1 MNKLLS
7 LVLLMMLSIGSSYAV
22 TSNNQS
28 TVEQAVETMR
38 LAMLS
43 ADKTQLENVALPSL
57 TYGHSSAVIE
67 NKAEFVDAIVSG
79 RSGFIT
85 LEFQDQ
91 SIVTEGDT
99 AIVRHVF
106 SADTNNSGQKGKVK
120 IGVMLV
126 FKKAGEDWKLLAR
139 QAYKLPQ

>member
-1 MNKLLS
+1 MKKILS
-7 LVLLMMLSIGSSYAV
+7 FMLVIMLSIGSSYAA
-22 TSNNQS
+22 TPNQS

-43 ADKTQLENVALPSL
+43 ADKAQLENVALPSL
-57 TYGHSSAVIE
+57 TYGHSSAIIE

-79 RSGFIT
+79 RSGFTT

-91 SIVTEGDT
+91 TITTEGDT

-106 SADTNNSGQKGKVK
+106 SADTNNSGKIGKVK

-126 FKKAGEDWKLLAR
+126 FKKVDSDWKLLAR

>member
-85 LEFQDQ
+85 LEYQDQ
-91 SIVTEGDT
+91 TIVTEGDT

-126 FKKAGEDWKLLAR
+126 FKKTGEDWKLLAR

>member
-91 SIVTEGDT
+91 TIVTEGDT
-99 AIVRHVF
+99 AIVRHVL

-126 FKKAGEDWKLLAR
+126 FKKTGEDWKLLAR

>member
-1 MNKLLS
+1 MKKILS
-7 LVLLMMLSIGSSYAV
+7 FMLVIVLSIGYSHAA
-22 TSNNQS
+22 TQNQS

-43 ADKTQLENVALPSL
+43 ADKAQLENVALPSL

-79 RSGFIT
+79 RSGFTT

-91 SIVTEGDT
+91 TITTEGDT

-106 SADTNNSGQKGKVK
+106 SADTNNSGKIGKVK

-126 FKKAGEDWKLLAR
+126 FKKVDSDWKLLAR

>member
-7 LVLLMMLSIGSSYAV
+7 ILLLMALSISSSYAAN
-22 TSNNQS
+22 SNQK

-43 ADKTQLENVALPSL
+43 ADKSQLEQVALPSL
-57 TYGHSSAVIE
+57 TYGHSSAIIE

-79 RSGFIT
+79 RSGFTT
-85 LEFQDQ
+85 LQFQDQ
-91 SIVTEGDT
+91 SIITEGDT

-106 SADTNNSGQKGKVK
+106 VADTNDSGKIGKVK

-126 FKKAGEDWKLLAR
+126 FKKVDNDWKLLAR
-139 QAYKLPQ
+139 QAYKLPK

>member
-7 LVLLMMLSIGSSYAV
+7 ILLLMVLSISSSYAAN
-22 TSNNQS
+22 SNQK

-43 ADKTQLENVALPSL
+43 SDKAQLEQVALPSL
-57 TYGHSSAVIE
+57 TYGHSSAIIE

-79 RSGFIT
+79 RSGFTT
-85 LEFQDQ
+85 LQFQDQ
-91 SIVTEGDT
+91 SIITEGDT

-106 SADTNNSGQKGKVK
+106 VADTNDSGKIGKVK

-126 FKKAGEDWKLLAR
+126 FKKVDNDWKLLAR
-139 QAYKLPQ
+139 QAYKLPK

>member
-1 MNKLLS
+1 MKKILS
-7 LVLLMMLSIGSSYAV
+7 FMLVIVLSIGYSHAA
-22 TSNNQS
+22 TPNQS

-43 ADKTQLENVALPSL
+43 ADKAQLENVALPSL

-79 RSGFIT
+79 RSGFTT

-91 SIVTEGDT
+91 TITTEGDT

-106 SADTNNSGQKGKVK
+106 SADTNNSGKIGKVK

-126 FKKAGEDWKLLAR
+126 FKKVDNDWKLLAR

>member
-1 MNKLLS
+1 MSKFLS
-7 LVLLMMLSIGSSYAV
+7 VLLLMVLSIGSSYAA
-22 TSNNQS
+22 TSNQS

-43 ADKTQLENVALPSL
+43 ADKAQLEHVALSSL

-67 NKAEFVDAIVSG
+67 NKAQFVDAIVSG
-79 RSGFIT
+79 RSSFKT
-85 LEFQDQ
+85 LQFQDQ
-91 SIVTEGDT
+91 SIITEGDT

-106 SADTNNSGQKGKVK
+106 VADTNDSGKVGKVK

-126 FKKAGEDWKLLAR
+126 FKKVNADWKLLAR

>member
-1 MNKLLS
+1 MKKILS
-7 LVLLMMLSIGSSYAV
+7 FMLVIVLSIGSSYAA
-22 TSNNQS
+22 TPNQS

-43 ADKTQLENVALPSL
+43 ADKAQLENVALPSL

-79 RSGFIT
+79 RSGFT
-85 LEFQDQ
+85 SLEFQDQ
-91 SIVTEGDT
+91 TITTEGDT

-106 SADTNNSGQKGKVK
+106 SADTNNSGKIGKVK

-126 FKKAGEDWKLLAR
+126 FKKVDSDWKLLAR

>member
-126 FKKAGEDWKLLAR
+126 FKKTGEYWKLLAR

>member
-22 TSNNQS
+22 TLNNQS

-91 SIVTEGDT
+91 TIVTEGDT

>member
-1 MNKLLS
+1 M
-7 LVLLMMLSIGSSYAV
+7 VLSIGSCYAA

-38 LAMLS
+38 LAMLN

-57 TYGHSSAVIE
+57 TYGHSNAVIE
-67 NKAEFVDAIVSG
+67 DKAEFVDAIVSG
-79 RSGFIT
+79 RWGFIT

-91 SIVTEGDT
+91 SIITEGDT

-106 SADTNNSGQKGKVK
+106 SSDMNNSGKKIKVK
-120 IGVMLV
+120 LGVMLV
-126 FKKAGEDWKLLAR
+126 FKKIGEDWKLLAR
-139 QAYKLPQ
+139 QSYQLPQ

>member
-126 FKKAGEDWKLLAR
+126 FKKTGEDWKLLAR

>member
-7 LVLLMMLSIGSSYAV
+7 LLLLMMLSIGSSYAV

-91 SIVTEGDT
+91 TIVTEGDT

-126 FKKAGEDWKLLAR
+126 FKKTGEDWKLLAR

>member
-91 SIVTEGDT
+91 TIVTEGDT

-120 IGVMLV
+120 IGVILV

>member
-7 LVLLMMLSIGSSYAV
+7 IVLLMLLSIGSSYAV
-22 TSNNQS
+22 TSNSQS

>member
-1 MNKLLS
+1 MKKILS
-7 LVLLMMLSIGSSYAV
+7 FMLVIVLSIGYSHAA
-22 TSNNQS
+22 TQNQS

-43 ADKTQLENVALPSL
+43 ADKAQLENVALPSL
-57 TYGHSSAVIE
+57 TYGHSSAIIE

-79 RSGFIT
+79 RSGFTT

-91 SIVTEGDT
+91 TITTEGDT

-106 SADTNNSGQKGKVK
+106 SADTNNSGKIGKVK

-126 FKKAGEDWKLLAR
+126 FKKVDSDWKLLAR

>member
-1 MNKLLS
+1 MNKLLN

-91 SIVTEGDT
+91 TIVTEGDT

-126 FKKAGEDWKLLAR
+126 FKKTGEDWKLLAR

>member
-85 LEFQDQ
+85 LEFQEQ
-91 SIVTEGDT
+91 TIVTEGDT

-126 FKKAGEDWKLLAR
+126 FKKTGEDWKLLAR

>member
-7 LVLLMMLSIGSSYAV
+7 ILLLIVLSIGSSYAAN
-22 TSNNQS
+22 SNQS

-43 ADKTQLENVALPSL
+43 ADKAQLEHVALPLL

-79 RSGFIT
+79 RSGFTT
-85 LEFQDQ
+85 LQFQDQ
-91 SIVTEGDT
+91 SIITEGDT

-106 SADTNNSGQKGKVK
+106 AADTNNSGKIGKVK

-126 FKKAGEDWKLLAR
+126 FKKVNNDWKLLAR

>member
-120 IGVMLV
+120 IGVILV

>member
-139 QAYKLPQ
+139 QAFKLPQ

>member
-7 LVLLMMLSIGSSYAV
+7 LVLLIMLSIGSSYAV

>member
-120 IGVMLV
+120 IGVILV

-139 QAYKLPQ
+139 QAYKLP

>member
-1 MNKLLS
+1 MKKILS
-7 LVLLMMLSIGSSYAV
+7 FMLVIMLSIGSSYAA
-22 TSNNQS
+22 TPNQS

-43 ADKTQLENVALPSL
+43 ADKAQLENVALPSL

-79 RSGFIT
+79 RSGFTT

-91 SIVTEGDT
+91 TITTEGDT

-106 SADTNNSGQKGKVK
+106 SADTNNSGKIGKVK

-126 FKKAGEDWKLLAR
+126 FKKVDNDWKLLAR

>member
-1 MNKLLS
+1 MKKILS
-7 LVLLMMLSIGSSYAV
+7 FMLVIVLSIGYSHAA
-22 TSNNQS
+22 TQNQS

-43 ADKTQLENVALPSL
+43 ADKAQLENVALPSL

-79 RSGFIT
+79 RSGFTT

-91 SIVTEGDT
+91 TITTEGDT

-106 SADTNNSGQKGKVK
+106 SADTNNSGKIGKVK

-126 FKKAGEDWKLLAR
+126 FKKVDNDWKLLAR

>member
-1 MNKLLS
+1 MKKILS
-7 LVLLMMLSIGSSYAV
+7 FMLVIVLSIGSSYAA
-22 TSNNQS
+22 TPNQS

-43 ADKTQLENVALPSL
+43 ADKAQLENVALPSL

-79 RSGFIT
+79 RSGFTT

-91 SIVTEGDT
+91 TITTEGDT

-106 SADTNNSGQKGKVK
+106 SADTNNSGKIGKVK

-126 FKKAGEDWKLLAR
+126 FKKVDSDWKLLAR

>member
-91 SIVTEGDT
+91 TIVTEGDT

>member
-91 SIVTEGDT
+91 TIVTEGDT

-126 FKKAGEDWKLLAR
+126 FKKTGEDWKLLAR

>member
-1 MNKLLS
+1 MGKLLS
-7 LVLLMMLSIGSSYAV
+7 LVLLMVLSIGSSYAV

-28 TVEQAVETMR
+28 TIEQAVETMR

-43 ADKTQLENVALPSL
+43 ADKAQLEHVALASL

-67 NKAEFVDAIVSG
+67 DKAEFVDAIVSG
-79 RSGFIT
+79 RSRFIT

-91 SIVTEGDT
+91 SIITEGDT

-106 SADTNNSGQKGKVK
+106 SADTNNSGK
-120 IGVMLV
+120 IGKARIGVILV
-126 FKKAGEDWKLLAR
+126 FKKINEDWKLLAR

>member
-1 MNKLLS
+1 MKKILS
-7 LVLLMMLSIGSSYAV
+7 FMLVIMLSIGSSYAA
-22 TSNNQS
+22 TPNQS

-43 ADKTQLENVALPSL
+43 ADKAQLENVALPSL

-79 RSGFIT
+79 RSGFTT

-91 SIVTEGDT
+91 TITTEGDT

-106 SADTNNSGQKGKVK
+106 SADTNNSGKIGKVK

-126 FKKAGEDWKLLAR
+126 FKKVDSDWKLLAR

>member
-7 LVLLMMLSIGSSYAV
+7 LVLLIMLSIGSSYAV

-126 FKKAGEDWKLLAR
+126 FKKTGEDWKLLAR

>member
-1 MNKLLS
+1 MKKILS
-7 LVLLMMLSIGSSYAV
+7 FMLVIVLSIGSSYAA
-22 TSNNQS
+22 TPNKS

-43 ADKTQLENVALPSL
+43 ADKAQLENVALPSL

-79 RSGFIT
+79 RSGFT
-85 LEFQDQ
+85 SLEFQDQ
-91 SIVTEGDT
+91 TITTEGDT

-106 SADTNNSGQKGKVK
+106 SADTNNSGKIGKVK

-126 FKKAGEDWKLLAR
+126 FKKVDSDWKLLAR

>member
-7 LVLLMMLSIGSSYAV
+7 IVLLMLLSIGSSYAV

>member
-7 LVLLMMLSIGSSYAV
+7 LLLLMMLSIGSSYAV

-85 LEFQDQ
+85 LDFQDQ
-91 SIVTEGDT
+91 TIVTEGDT

-126 FKKAGEDWKLLAR
+126 FKKTGEDWKLLAR